1 MARTSSHFLESVPS
15 FAAASHC
22 FRKKTENVSQ
32 SEAVADGITL
42 LPLFFIAKKEE
53 FFIVIFFVL
62 EEEEEREE
70 IIALTGTGLM
80 RIAIMFMN
88 NDINFT
94 LNSILPKGRST
105 RLV

>member
-1 MARTSSHFLESVPS
+1 
-15 FAAASHC
+15 
-22 FRKKTENVSQ
+22 
-32 SEAVADGITL
+32 
-42 LPLFFIAKKEE
+42 
-53 FFIVIFFVL
+53 L

>member
-1 MARTSSHFLESVPS
+1 ME
-15 FAAASHC
+15 
-22 FRKKTENVSQ
+22 
-32 SEAVADGITL
+32 
-42 LPLFFIAKKEE
+42 EE